1 MKLKDVLDLVFE
13 DIENGWKKQFTPGQ
27 VYSDPFHTS
36 FNQLNEDVKRVK
48 ISITLNPKIIKKL
61 ENDIINKSKL
71 IEKLLT
77 EYYGNK
83 NL

>member
-1 MKLKDVLDLVFE
+1 MRPK
-13 DIENGWKKQFTPGQ
+13 
-27 VYSDPFHTS
+27 
-36 FNQLNEDVKRVK
+36 LNEDVKRVK

-77 EYYGNK
+77 DYYGNK
-83 NL
+83 SL

>member
-1 MKLKDVLDLVFE
+1 MRPKLKDE
-13 DIENGWKKQFTPGQ
+13 E
-27 VYSDPFHTS
+27 
-36 FNQLNEDVKRVK
+36 KRVK
-48 ISITLNPKIIKKL
+48 ISITLKPGLIKKL

-77 EYYGNK
+77 DYYGNK